1 MALHLRP
8 VVAHPEHRA
17 AKTLQHGL
25 QLQFQLQFE
34 GAVQSGEGLVQE
46 NGLGLGGEDAHQRHP
61 LLLPAGELGGVVL
74 LKTCEVEGFQKPP
87 RRLGA
92 AFFRLAVQG
101 GGDVLRHGHVGEEG
115 VLLKE
120 ISYAPLLGRQV
131 DTFPAVK
138 EHLAVQFDVTPI
150 RAENPGNALECHAFA
165 AAGGAQQRQSFVSG
179 LEVGLEVEVPQV
191 LFHVNCQRHGAVA
204 SFPVMSAAA
213 PGG

>member
-34 GAVQSGEGLVQE
+34 GAVQCGEGLVQE

-120 ISYAPLLGRQV
+120 ISHAPLLGRQV
-131 DTFPAVK
+131 DVFPAVK
-138 EHLAVQFDVTPI
+138 EHLAVQFNVTPI
-150 RAENPGNALECHAFA
+150 RAENPGDALECHALA
-165 AAGGAQQRQSFVSG
+165 AAGGAQQRQGFVSG
-179 LEVGLEVEVPQV
+179 LEVGLEVEVPQA
-191 LFHVNCQRHGAVA
+191 LFKVNGQRHGAVA
-204 SFPVMSAAA
+204 SFPGMSAAA